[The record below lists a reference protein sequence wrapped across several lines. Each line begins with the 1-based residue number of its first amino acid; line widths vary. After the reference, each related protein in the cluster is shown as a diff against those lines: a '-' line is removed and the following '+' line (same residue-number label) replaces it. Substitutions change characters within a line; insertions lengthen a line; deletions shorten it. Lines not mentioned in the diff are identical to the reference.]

1 MQDRFFRHRRT
12 LLLIAFA
19 VALGV
24 RLHDLAGVGLA
35 EDEVNKVNAVRSYR
49 AGDFTANADH
59 PMLMKTL
66 ILGARLAA
74 DAYNAGPAAGLGLA
88 RLPEETVVRLPNA
101 VFGALTVFV
110 LYLLAT
116 SFFNWRV
123 GMISAWLWA
132 TGIDAVFI
140 NRVAKEDTLLV
151 FFILLGTWLHRRMKQ
166 TPDAEASRK
175 RWFYYG
181 SAAAFGAMLASK
193 YFPHYIGLN
202 MLYFWWH
209 RKAEP
214 SAYPAD
220 AFGGKEL
227 LRYLLVLGLV
237 FLLLNPVI
245 LSPAVIRHI
254 AHYTGQGTVTHHGYV
269 MMDTLYYNNVDRT
282 PFNGTPGYFY
292 LLFLGVKVPPL
303 VLLAAAAGL
312 ALCLRRRREAG
323 PFLVLFHLAFWLAP
337 YSLFGVKFMRYT
349 LSLMPVVYLLAA
361 CGIEAVRERLA
372 ASLPPKFSRP
382 ASALVPVV
390 VLASALGAFTFAPPF
405 HSLYVN
411 GFGGGA
417 SRVGYYFPH
426 DEFYDLQL
434 REAIRQTA
442 REAPPGGA
450 VFAGET
456 PAVFRYYLEGEN
468 RPDIRVVNLS
478 DPSFARGPERH
489 VYVFLQPGRRY
500 FENAEFHRD
509 LWRDPSRRTSD
520 FPVRGVSAVRVF
532 RLDWEEFLRI
542 ADQRSYFATNHRQRG

>member
-1 MQDRFFRHRRT
+1 MLT
-12 LLLIAFA
+12 AFA
-19 VALGV
+19 VAFGL
-24 RLHDLAGVGLA
+24 RLHELPGVGLA

-49 AGDFTANADH
+49 TGNFTANADH
-59 PMLMKTL
+59 PMFMKTL
-66 ILGARLAA
+66 ILGSRLAA
-74 DAYNAGPAAGLGLA
+74 DAYNAGPAAGLGLP
-88 RLPEETVVRLPNA
+88 RVPEETVVRLPNV
-101 VFGALTVFV
+101 VFGSLTVFV

-123 GMISAWLWA
+123 GMIAAWLWA

-209 RKAEP
+209 RKAAP

-220 AFGGKEL
+220 AYGGKEL

-237 FLLLNPVI
+237 FLLLNPAI

-254 AHYTGQGTVTHHGYV
+254 VHYSGQGTVTHHGYL

-282 PFNGTPGYFY
+282 PFDGTPGYFY

-303 VLLAAAAGL
+303 VLLAAAVGL
-312 ALCLRRRREAG
+312 VHCLRRRKEAG
-323 PFLVLFHLAFWLAP
+323 PFLVLFHLGFWLVP

-361 CGIEAVRERLA
+361 CGVEAVRERLA
-372 ASLPPKFSRP
+372 AALSPKFGRP
-382 ASALVPVV
+382 AAALVPVG
-390 VLASALGAFTFAPPF
+390 VLASALAAFTFAPPF
-405 HSLYVN
+405 HSLYVS

-417 SRVGYYFPH
+417 ARVGYYFPH

-434 REAIRQTA
+434 REAIRRTA
-442 REAPPGGA
+442 REAPAGGA

-456 PAVFRYYLEGEN
+456 PAVFRYYLEGLD

-478 DPSFARGPERH
+478 DPSFTRGPERA
-489 VYVFLQPGRRY
+489 VYVFLQPGRLY

-509 LWRDPSRRTSD
+509 LWADPSRRTAD
-520 FPVRGVSAVRVF
+520 FRVRGASAVRVC
-532 RLDWEEFLRI
+532 RLNWEEFLRI
-542 ADQRSYFATNHRQRG
+542 ADQRSFFATTHRQRG